1 MIATALYTVVA
12 MLLVF
17 ATSHIIAAAIA
28 APSATPAEATTPDA
42 TVPSANKANPSLLK
56 AEAAADAA
64 AQNPIGF
71 VVGLLFLFV
80 LAALFS
86 VGVVLAYTGAARA
99 LIAAALLTS
108 ALLGLTWGMRDGKRR
123 NKESVKGTM
132 NMYIRAYFI
141 ALFIYAITRRLY
153 EIIS

>member
-1 MIATALYTVVA
+1 MTATAAYTVGA
-12 MLLVF
+12 MLLAF
-17 ATSHIIAAAIA
+17 ATLHVTAAAIA
-28 APSATPAEATTPDA
+28 ASSVAAPAA
-42 TVPSANKANPSLLK
+42 S

-80 LAALFS
+80 LAVLFS
-86 VGVVLAYTGAARA
+86 AGVVLAYTGAAR
-99 LIAAALLTS
+99 LLVAAALLAS
-108 ALLGLTWGMRDGKRR
+108 ALLGVAWGMRDGKRR

-153 EIIS
+153 EVIP